1 MLQNLSRQW
10 PHPYPSCQAFQALA
24 SDILA
29 AVGKALILA
38 AVTKAIGAV
47 GSGTT
52 PGSGLLGLLL
62 KADGGPVTGNQP
74 YIVGEEG
81 PEMFIPGVSGM
92 ISNNDQ
98 FEAARNAMSGGSSP
112 GADGSVSS
120 DSAGVSSAF
129 AENSSSIT
137 TTNSYMRE
145 RSMERSSQTTVGG
158 GGSLVVETQVINN
171 VEYATV
177 EQMQLASAASAKQ
190 ARAEVFRDL
199 RNKPAARA
207 YVGMR

>member
-1 MLQNLSRQW
+1 M
-10 PHPYPSCQAFQALA
+10 
-24 SDILA
+24 
-29 AVGKALILA
+29 
-38 AVTKAIGAV
+38 
-47 GSGTT
+47 
-52 PGSGLLGLLL
+52 
-62 KADGGPVTGNQP
+62 
-74 YIVGEEG
+74 VGEKG
-81 PEMFIPGVSGM
+81 PELFIPGVSGA

-112 GADGSVSS
+112 GADGSVGS
-120 DSAGVSSAF
+120 DSAGISSAF

-199 RNKPAARA
+199 RNKPATRA
-207 YVGMR
+207 SVGMR